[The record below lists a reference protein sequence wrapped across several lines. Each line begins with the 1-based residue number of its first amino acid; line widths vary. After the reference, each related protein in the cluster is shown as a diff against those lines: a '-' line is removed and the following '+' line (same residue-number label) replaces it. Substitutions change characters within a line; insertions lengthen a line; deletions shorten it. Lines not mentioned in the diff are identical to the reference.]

1 MGGCILLYDLA
12 GDIGGEAS
20 FDDIVGGCI
29 LLYGPAEDNIGGFFD
44 GVVWRLFPALRPRRA
59 GSPKGVRDSGATCY
73 RSF

>member
-29 LLYGPAEDNIGGFFD
+29 LLYGL
-44 GVVWRLFPALRPRRA
+44 VVLA
-59 GSPKGVRDSGATCY
+59 SQGVRDSGATCY

>member
-1 MGGCILLYDLA
+1 MRSRRSAFSGFVGGCILLYDLA

-29 LLYGPAEDNIGGFFD
+29 LLYGL
-44 GVVWRLFPALRPRRA
+44 VVLA
-59 GSPKGVRDSGATCY
+59 SQGVRDSGATCY